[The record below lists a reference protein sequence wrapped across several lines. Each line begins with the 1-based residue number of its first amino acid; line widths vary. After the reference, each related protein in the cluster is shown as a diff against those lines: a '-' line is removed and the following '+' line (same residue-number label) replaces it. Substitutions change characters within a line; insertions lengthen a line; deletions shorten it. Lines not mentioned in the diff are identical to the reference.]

1 MCFKNYVS
9 ILIQYSLKYS
19 IYRSRYEWPSPS
31 KLQIVL
37 FYRGIAL
44 ESLNF
49 AMLCTNWTLFILD
62 GFFDKFHLR
71 WFKMLDYQ
79 DRDEFVQ
86 DIQCLNPFHS
96 LGSKFRGDLGNR
108 LIKNS
113 SWITFLITANL
124 WSPITVYLRSIC
136 MFLRME

>member
-37 FYRGIAL
+37 FYRGIAF
-44 ESLNF
+44 ESLKF
-49 AMLCTNWTLFILD
+49 ARLCTNWTWFILD
-62 GFFDKFHLR
+62 GFFDKFRFR
-71 WFKMLDYQ
+71 WFKMLDYRH
-79 DRDEFVQ
+79 RDEFVQ
-86 DIQCLNPFHS
+86 DFQCSNPFYVLDS
-96 LGSKFRGDLGNR
+96 EIRGDLGNR
-108 LIKNS
+108 LIQNS
-113 SWITFLITANL
+113 SWITFLIATNL
-124 WSPITVYLRSIC
+124 WSPITIYFRLIC

>member
-31 KLQIVL
+31 KVQIVL

-49 AMLCTNWTLFILD
+49 ARLCTNWTFLILD
-62 GFFDKFHLR
+62 GFFDKFRFR
-71 WFKMLDYQ
+71 WFKMLDCR

-86 DIQCLNPFHS
+86 DIQCSNPFHV
-96 LGSKFRGDLGNR
+96 LGSKMRGDLGNR
-108 LIKNS
+108 WIQNS
-113 SWITFLITANL
+113 SWITFLIASNL
-124 WSPITVYLRSIC
+124 WPPITIYFRWIY